1 MFTLGFQPKPTV
13 SLPPSAARTLPW
25 EGSRPPS
32 LMRPGAC
39 PASLSPLR
47 ACRGRG
53 CKPPLL
59 GQVGSPG
66 GSGLCSPP
74 RMVGAPRR
82 R

>member
-53 CKPPLL
+53 VQAPTPRTGWVPWRLWPLL
-59 GQVGSPG
+59 PS
-66 GSGLCSPP
+66 
-74 RMVGAPRR
+74 
-82 R
+82 